1 MGTIATGVSRWA
13 IIVGAVCLAGL
24 QGLTAAPVAQAQS
37 LSDPTTIEI
46 EDAKCFRHMLEAD
59 DYLCVARYNI
69 VWANESDQPVLSVDQ
84 AFEFLYEDE
93 SGCTV
98 GNITAFPFHNLGYG
112 KGLVAFYFEGNNTAC
127 GSQTPD
133 WEELGNITVQ
143 GNAYFGSPPP
153 SDTYTLAASDYT
165 EGTSPADIREELRQY
180 LIAQALFLELDWNQ
194 FWVDLGASQRTIDLL
209 TFISSTYTVLST
221 SGEAYLT
228 EVIDD
233 LQDMCPLL
241 FSIQITTL
249 EAEENEYD
257 YAMSEEFKGTF
268 DDTPIGDAMEASSS
282 LLGGVGVQ
290 VVGTIATVLAVIAV
304 MVVCARKW
312 QRASPGILIAFPLV
326 IISVRAGFFEM
337 AIMAVFVA
345 LCALMLGYFMFFK
358 PAAG

>member
-1 MGTIATGVSRWA
+1 M
-13 IIVGAVCLAGL
+13 
-24 QGLTAAPVAQAQS
+24 
-37 LSDPTTIEI
+37 
-46 EDAKCFRHMLEAD
+46 CFRHMLEAD
-59 DYLCVARYNI
+59 DYLCVARYNLA
-69 VWANESDQPVLSVDQ
+69 WANDTDQPVLAVNQ
-84 AFEFLYEDE
+84 TFEFLYEDE
-93 SGCTV
+93 AGCVV
-98 GNITAFPFHNLGYG
+98 GNTTAFPFHNLGYG
-112 KGLVAFYFEGNNTAC
+112 KGLVAFYFQGNNTAC

-143 GNAYFGSPPP
+143 GNALFGSPPP
-153 SDTYTLAASDYT
+153 SDTYTLTGSSYAES
-165 EGTSPADIREELRQY
+165 TSPADIREELRQY

-194 FWVDLGASQRTIDLL
+194 FWVKIGASQRTIDLL

-228 EVIDD
+228 EVIAG
-233 LQDMCPLL
+233 LRNMCPLL

-249 EAEENEYD
+249 TAEENEYD

-268 DDTPIGDAMEASSS
+268 DDTPIGDAMLAGSS

-290 VVGTIATVLAVIAV
+290 VVGTIATVLVVIAV
-304 MVVCARKW
+304 MVVCAMKW

-326 IISVRAGFFEM
+326 IISVRAGLFEM

-345 LCALMLGYFMFFK
+345 MCALMLGYFMFFR